1 MGRVVSF
8 AVAYCCSSTN
18 NTHIKTLR
26 FTKWLRQGSEMG
38 VDEKLLAGDARG
50 VRRGVSLVRIKKKK
64 KNLSCVT
71 VSPSGW
77 RYNVTPHEDST
88 AAQLI

>member
-50 VRRGVSLVRIKKKK
+50 VRRGVSLVRIKKK
-64 KNLSCVT
+64 
-71 VSPSGW
+71 
-77 RYNVTPHEDST
+77 
-88 AAQLI
+88 